1 MSSQKLKGKKV
12 IADLVRKWENGLAE
26 QEVLAGALLYSGS
39 YCENYGR
46 PVLTEG
52 PHTSSIHRSLGV
64 SMLPQ
69 LPKYMYVGLK

>member
-12 IADLVRKWENGLAE
+12 ITDLVRKWENGPAE
-26 QEVLAGALLYSGS
+26 QEVLAGALLYFGS

-52 PHTSSIHRSLGV
+52 PPTV
-64 SMLPQ
+64 
-69 LPKYMYVGLK
+69 

>member
-26 QEVLAGALLYSGS
+26 QEVPGTFLYSGS
-39 YCENYGR
+39 YCENYDR

-52 PHTSSIHRSLGV
+52 PQTR
-64 SMLPQ
+64 
-69 LPKYMYVGLK
+69 